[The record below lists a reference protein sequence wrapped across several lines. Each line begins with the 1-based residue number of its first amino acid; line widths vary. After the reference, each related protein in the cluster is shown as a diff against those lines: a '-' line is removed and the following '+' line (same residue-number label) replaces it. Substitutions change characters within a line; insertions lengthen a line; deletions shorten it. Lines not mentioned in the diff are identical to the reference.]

1 LLDVYCPKTNTTFVT
16 QHFPLAK
23 YIHRCLWSETGLV
36 ASVAGRK
43 RNKQA
48 PKGKKGKKKKQ
59 SKKEKKREI
68 EDEKMK
74 SKRQKR
80 KRQRVNRYQ
89 YVHTQICRKKV
100 NTATLKQEEEKK

>member
-1 LLDVYCPKTNTTFVT
+1 LPNISTDVYGLKQGLLLLLLDGNATSKHP
-16 QHFPLAK
+16 
-23 YIHRCLWSETGLV
+23 RG
-36 ASVAGRK
+36 K
-43 RNKQA
+43 REKR
-48 PKGKKGKKKKQ
+48 KKQ